1 MIQELAQFLPDS
13 LQWVP
18 VFINSEPLEFRIY
31 LFSELF
37 SPEKPEVAV

>member
-1 MIQELAQFLPDS
+1 MNTR
-13 LQWVP
+13 
-18 VFINSEPLEFRIY
+18 FINSEPLEFRIY